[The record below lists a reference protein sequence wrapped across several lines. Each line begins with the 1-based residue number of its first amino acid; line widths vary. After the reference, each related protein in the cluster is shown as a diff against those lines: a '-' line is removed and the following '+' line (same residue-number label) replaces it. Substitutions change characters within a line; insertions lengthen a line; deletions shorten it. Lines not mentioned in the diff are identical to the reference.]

1 MEVIPPLLK
10 DQIES
15 LSVRGCPISVS
26 MSSQVLRAYFLAAM
40 PKLKVFND
48 KEITLQDR
56 QECAVMYS
64 SFIRVRLLAE
74 ARMSA
79 ITPQQR
85 TIHNTG
91 ALLRNNRNS
100 ALLRDFRNRA
110 FIDRMHYND
119 GSESEASGTNN
130 GSAPSLGSST
140 IEFLNSTKDHPSAV
154 ELSAL
159 VLRRRILYKHYILN
173 FDKSLEKLFVEALD
187 EVQSNKKILN
197 I

>member
-85 TIHNTG
+85 TIHNNG

-100 ALLRDFRNRA
+100 ALMRDFRNRV

-119 GSESEASGTNN
+119 GSESEASAAN

-140 IEFLNSTKDHPSAV
+140 IEFLNSTKEHPSVV
-154 ELSAL
+154 ELSAS

>member
-56 QECAVMYS
+56 QDCAVMYS

-85 TIHNTG
+85 TIHNNG

-100 ALLRDFRNRA
+100 ALIRDFRNRA

-119 GSESEASGTNN
+119 GSESEASATN

-140 IEFLNSTKDHPSAV
+140 IEFLNSTKEHPSAV
-154 ELSAL
+154 ELSAS
-159 VLRRRILYKHYILN
+159 VLRRRILYKHYMLN

-187 EVQSNKKILN
+187 EVQSNKKNLN

>member
-1 MEVIPPLLK
+1 MEVIAPLLK

-26 MSSQVLRAYFLAAM
+26 MSSQVLRAYFLATM

-48 KEITLQDR
+48 KEITMQDR
-56 QECAVMYS
+56 LECAVLYS
-64 SFIRVRLLAE
+64 SFIRIRLLAE

-85 TIHNTG
+85 SIHNNS
-91 ALLRNNRNS
+91 AVLRNNRNS
-100 ALLRDFRNRA
+100 ALMREFRNRA
-110 FIDRMHYND
+110 FMDRMHYND
-119 GSESEASGTNN
+119 GSEAEVSAANA
-130 GSAPSLGSST
+130 SAPSLGSST
-140 IEFLNSTKDHPSAV
+140 IEFLNSTKEHPSAV
-154 ELSAL
+154 ELSAS

-173 FDKSLEKLFVEALD
+173 FDKSLEKLFVEALE
-187 EVQSNKKILN
+187 EVQSNRKILN

>member
-1 MEVIPPLLK
+1 
-10 DQIES
+10 
-15 LSVRGCPISVS
+15 
-26 MSSQVLRAYFLAAM
+26 M

-56 QECAVMYS
+56 QDCAVMYS

-85 TIHNTG
+85 TIHNNG

-100 ALLRDFRNRA
+100 ALIRDFRNRA

-119 GSESEASGTNN
+119 GSESEASATN

-140 IEFLNSTKDHPSAV
+140 IEFLNSTKEHPSAV
-154 ELSAL
+154 ELSAS
-159 VLRRRILYKHYILN
+159 VLRRRILYKHYMLN

-187 EVQSNKKILN
+187 EVQSNKKNLN